1 MLLDGVMGFD
11 KKNKMRTYGDL
22 EKEVF
27 RLAPSAS
34 KAHMAF
40 PFNLGALGVHE
51 LCEANYGGLPAIAG
65 FALAAKA
72 DRHGAILYVQQSAL
86 GDEHGDILQAGAA
99 GLQSQSKP
107 MMSVQTRKLG
117 DALWAIE
124 EGIKSAAVG
133 LVIAEVQ
140 DCDFTASR
148 RLVLASSRYG
158 VPVILLMPYTREG
171 ATAATARWRIRP
183 RLSANNRFDA
193 RCLGTARWHAVLER
207 SRQAPHLAG
216 RSFDLEWND
225 ETLSLTMVPGLAPYQ
240 IEARKAASPDRF
252 ERPQTRLKRYG

>member
-1 MLLDGVMGFD
+1 
-11 KKNKMRTYGDL
+11 
-22 EKEVF
+22 
-27 RLAPSAS
+27 
-34 KAHMAF
+34 
-40 PFNLGALGVHE
+40 
-51 LCEANYGGLPAIAG
+51 
-65 FALAAKA
+65 
-72 DRHGAILYVQQSAL
+72 
-86 GDEHGDILQAGAA
+86 
-99 GLQSQSKP
+99 

-117 DALWAIE
+117 EALWAIE

-133 LVIAEVQ
+133 LVIAEVE

-158 VPVILLMPYTREG
+158 VPVILLMPHTREG

-183 RLSANNRFDA
+183 RLSANNGFNA
-193 RCLGTARWHAVLER
+193 RGLGTARWHAVLER

-240 IEARKAASPDRF
+240 IEARKDASPDHF
-252 ERPQTRLKRYG
+252 ERSQTRFKRYG